1 MATSRIATRRGGTAS
16 SNDSKMTVIK
26 GIFITSLF
34 LLVAFLIRLNYQLMT
49 RLHENPASDGE
60 GMDGTDAKATLT
72 QLRKQV
78 EAAKEKVDVMK
89 SAVNEL
95 KTSSGSNGSSNS
107 KALSGSIANG
117 ALQRITCTADQN
129 TRQKLR
135 IQQRFQE
142 WWSHSACP
150 DQAWMDNIHALFSSA
165 TLDANREIS
174 RDLLSEE
181 DKRKPFLIMDIG
193 CNKGYTSADFL
204 DAISPGTG
212 MNPKKLVGAI
222 REIAKED
229 GVKYDREGGVCNDA
243 DKPLN
248 SDTSSRRDV
257 QVHCFEPSPATYN
270 MLTRAKEKLI
280 KDTNEKVKWNIHN
293 LGLHQVSG
301 EMKWHSACKTS
312 VGNELCGIVPD
323 GTADSITVPVVTVDE
338 FLVDTYKTSDDKLP
352 LVHML
357 KVDAEGLDPAVLTG
371 STKLLTQNR
380 AMMVMFEFN
389 PGLGEGGKLQ
399 YFITCN
405 WLQKCLCPD
414 PTHLHSFV
422 FVASPHGMWGS
433 KGKPHKDLLEVTS
446 WLDNLGY
453 DCYLDTRVPKGK
465 ELGTVPEAPALYRI
479 SGDCLT
485 SEPKV
490 RGWAN
495 VVCASRKWG
504 SVAWKLRRLATMV
517 E

>member
-1 MATSRIATRRGGTAS
+1 
-16 SNDSKMTVIK
+16 
-26 GIFITSLF
+26 
-34 LLVAFLIRLNYQLMT
+34 MT
-49 RLHENPASDGE
+49 RLHEQPAGSSGE
-60 GMDGTDAKATLT
+60 STGGADAKATLT
-72 QLRKQV
+72 QLRKEVKTAQ
-78 EAAKEKVDVMK
+78 EKVDGMK
-89 SAVNEL
+89 SVVNAMIEPSKSSSESDGS
-95 KTSSGSNGSSNS
+95 KTNSN
-107 KALSGSIANG
+107 ALSGSIANG
-117 ALQRITCTADQN
+117 ALQRITCTTDQN

-135 IQQRFQE
+135 MQQRFQE

-150 DQAWMDNIHALFSSA
+150 DQAWMDNIHSLFSSA
-165 TLDANREIS
+165 TLDVKNEIS
-174 RDLLSEE
+174 RDLLTEE
-181 DKRKPFLIMDIG
+181 DKHQPFLIMDIG

-229 GVKYDREGGVCNDA
+229 GVKYDKEGGVCNDA

-280 KDTNEKVKWNIHN
+280 KDPNEKVKWNIHN

-312 VGNELCGIVPD
+312 VGNELCGIVPN

-338 FLVDTYKTSDDKLP
+338 FLKDTYKTSDDKLP

-389 PGLGEGGKLQ
+389 PGLGEGGML
-399 YFITCN
+399 
-405 WLQKCLCPD
+405 
-414 PTHLHSFV
+414 
-422 FVASPHGMWGS
+422 
-433 KGKPHKDLLEVTS
+433 
-446 WLDNLGY
+446 
-453 DCYLDTRVPKGK
+453 
-465 ELGTVPEAPALYRI
+465 
-479 SGDCLT
+479 
-485 SEPKV
+485 
-490 RGWAN
+490 
-495 VVCASRKWG
+495 
-504 SVAWKLRRLATMV
+504 
-517 E
+517 